1 MRNSR
6 EEIECL
12 PGDGYSHYKAKTT
25 FFLAGND
32 VRNAKLAIDIFSKTA
47 FDFEC
52 RDLKIKIEGLPLNLN
67 Y

>member
-1 MRNSR
+1 M
-6 EEIECL
+6 
-12 PGDGYSHYKAKTT
+12 AKTT